1 MTIDLPELTVGDVV
15 DNTKRPY
22 SYDHFFTDAGHEMLA
37 AKGGDVAKG

>member
-22 SYDHFFTDAGHEMLA
+22 SYDHFFTDGHEMLA
-37 AKGGDVAKG
+37 AKGGDVAKV